1 MKPIQHITAV
11 SLLVLSACTT
21 QNAATNVQSLAADT
35 NVKQQVASTGFSTS
49 LAPASGFENFG
60 KAEDDR
66 SFHADIAYY
75 ETVLSYGPVTDPRPL
90 FLLTNAYIVSN
101 QQIYGMEF
109 IQRSLK
115 RYENI
120 MSDEM
125 RAVYLSAYAL
135 LRGTYA
141 EQVPLLSRIGWVLDT
156 FDLLEEAERL
166 AENNPLVH
174 WSAGLVYA
182 QVPGF
187 FGKSDD
193 AMKQLLWL
201 VVHPELEPTPG
212 FYREA
217 YRYLAKLYTDKGDVK
232 LAAHYLRKS
241 GYSDYQPNTLFM
253 GWFVTTKKQ
262 GLLFSPTPWIEEV
275 VTDRVFA
282 VRGFGFSDLHFVISA
297 DGQELISIDAGT
309 QPDSMEAGY
318 QFLMQRYPELPPLTT
333 TIITHAHWDHVGGYS
348 YLKALNSKITFYG
361 RENYR
366 GTVQRVM
373 RNHTYQ
379 QFRGEDF
386 QAEWVSRYQPD
397 VAIDQLTTVIIGGS
411 KVELIPVTGGE
422 TEDALLINLSE
433 LGVVFM
439 GDALMPFYGEPWVE
453 EGYID
458 EAVNTMNQAL
468 SRQPQHILHGHY
480 GITVI
485 YGNKQ
490 QLAAY
495 RDAYQWLVA
504 ETRKH
509 ITNGYSAKDI
519 IRLNLIPPGLQSIPQ
534 AFFSY
539 LAPRD
544 PIISRIADHMVGIWQ
559 EDKSGKEPGGL
570 DTITSVEYGRLL
582 EVYLDLSAGEVETM
596 LGNILQ
602 GGDNQLALQMAVAA
616 EKRYPHNKNIT
627 QFRNEAAD
635 RLRSAVQYFDPF
647 KFVTYSELAGK
658 EHHSIPSATRTPL

>member
-1 MKPIQHITAV
+1 MKPIRRTMVII
-11 SLLVLSACTT
+11 LLVLSACTT
-21 QNAATNVQSLAADT
+21 QNAATNLQPLEADAT
-35 NVKQQVASTGFSTS
+35 VKQQLASAGLSTS
-49 LAPASGFENFG
+49 LAPASGFERFG
-60 KAEDDR
+60 KAEGDR
-66 SFHADIAYY
+66 SFHADVAFY
-75 ETVLSYGPVTDPRPL
+75 ETVLSYGPVSDPRPL

-101 QQIYGMEF
+101 QQTYGMEF
-109 IQRSLK
+109 IERSLK
-115 RYENI
+115 RYERS
-120 MSDEM
+120 MSDEI

-141 EQVPLLSRIGWVLDT
+141 EQVPLVSRIGWVLDT

-166 AENNPLVH
+166 ANNNPLVH
-174 WSAGLVYA
+174 WSAGLIYA
-182 QVPGF
+182 QVPGL

-193 AMKQLLWL
+193 AIEQLLWL
-201 VVHPELEPTPG
+201 VEHPELEPTPG

-217 YRYLAKLYTDKGDVK
+217 YRYLAKLYADKDEAT

-241 GYSDYQPNTLFM
+241 GYSDHPSKTLFM
-253 GWFVTTKKQ
+253 GWFVTTKKE
-262 GLLFSPTPWIEEV
+262 GLLFAPTPWIEEV

-282 VRGFGFSDLHFVISA
+282 VRGFGFSDLHFVVSA

-318 QFLMQRYPELPPLTT
+318 RFLMQRYPQLPPLTT
-333 TIITHAHWDHVGGYS
+333 AIITHAHWDHVGGYS
-348 YLKALNSKITFYG
+348 YLKRLNPEIIFYG

-366 GTVQRVM
+366 ATLQRVM

-386 QAEWVSRYQPD
+386 QVEWVSRYQPD
-397 VAIDQLTTVIIGGS
+397 VAIDKLTTVTIGDS

-422 TEDALLINLSE
+422 TEDALLINLPE

-458 EAVNTMNQAL
+458 EAIDTMNQAL

-485 YGNKQ
+485 YANQQ
-490 QLAAY
+490 QLTAF
-495 RDAYQWLVA
+495 RDAYQWLVS

-509 ITNGYSAKDI
+509 IENGYSAKDI
-519 IRLNLIPPGLQSIPQ
+519 IRLNLIPPGLQNTEQ
-534 AFFSY
+534 AFFSF

-544 PIISRIADHMVGIWQ
+544 HIISRIADHMVGIWQ
-559 EDKSGKEPGGL
+559 EEKSGMEPGGL

-616 EKRYPHNKNIT
+616 EKRYPYSKAIT
-627 QFRNEAAD
+627 QLRNEAAD
-635 RLRSAVQYFDPF
+635 RLRSAAQYFDPF

-658 EHHSIPSATRTPL
+658 EHHSIPLVTETPR